1 MDTKAASNEKTTEIE
16 IKYIPDS
23 VCFYTTFEFHR
34 LANISFNDRMR
45 KGAKFLSYRI
55 SVDTALDIGD
65 KNGWKK
71 KTSNV

>member
-1 MDTKAASNEKTTEIE
+1 
-16 IKYIPDS
+16 
-23 VCFYTTFEFHR
+23 
-34 LANISFNDRMR
+34 MR

-71 KTSNV
+71 KTSNVWFKLL